1 VNNRGESE
9 ELRQALGLLALAVG
23 PIARVQRAS
32 RAAGGDAALVRI
44 EKGPGKS
51 ARLRL
56 VPWGVAPPKSSRE
69 ASVWV
74 LRRAASSLRK
84 QLRERDENFVDL
96 AGAVRLRLPW
106 LLIDRTDLEPV
117 RLQTKTETRNPF
129 SDRGS
134 LVLRT
139 VFAAGPE
146 KVWSVRDLADASG
159 VSLGL
164 VSYVSSALAQRGLVR
179 VQAVGR
185 TKQMQ
190 ITDPVAVI
198 EQWTREYYW
207 KKNTAVA
214 FHASVGS
221 AERFLRRLPEMLKEH
236 RWALTLQAGAS
247 LVAPHAT
254 WGLIHVYI
262 DAANTDELIAIGER
276 QRWEAAEGGKV
287 VLMAP
292 FYKKSAWHG
301 VQRIKSV
308 PVVSNLQLI
317 LDLWHYPIRGR
328 EQAEHLI
335 ATVLTAKRRHG

>member
-1 VNNRGESE
+1 MLRIE
-9 ELRQALGLLALAVG
+9 ELRQAVTLL
-23 PIARVQRAS
+23 S
-32 RAAGGDAALVRI
+32 RAAGPTARVHRLPDAGTSETGGTLVQV
-44 EKGPGKS
+44 ENGSGKF

-56 VPWGVAPPKSSRE
+56 VGWGEAPPKSARE
-69 ASVWV
+69 AHMWV
-74 LRRAASSLRK
+74 LRRAASGVRK
-84 QLRERDENFVDL
+84 QLRERDQNFVDL

-117 RLQTKTETRNPF
+117 RLQTKTVTRNPF

-134 LVLRT
+134 LILRT
-139 VFAAGPE
+139 MFAGGPE
-146 KVWSVRDLADASG
+146 KFWSVRELADASG

-164 VSYVSSALAQRGLVR
+164 VSYVTSSLARRRLVQ

-185 TKQMQ
+185 TKQMR
-190 ITDPVAVI
+190 IIDRVAII
-198 EQWTREYYW
+198 EQWTREYDW
-207 KKNTAVA
+207 RKSTSVA

-221 AERFLRRLPEMLKEH
+221 AERFLRRLPDMLKGH

-254 WGLIHVYI
+254 WDLIHVYV
-262 DAANTDELIAIGER
+262 DAASADDLLAVGER
-276 QRWEAAEGGKV
+276 RGWEAAEGGKV

-292 FYKKSAWHG
+292 FHKKAAWHG
-301 VQRIKSV
+301 TQRIRSL

-317 LDLWHYPIRGR
+317 LDLWHYPVRGR

-335 ATVLTAKRRHG
+335 STVLTANRRHG